1 MGHAPHRARLWLR
14 HRPIAA
20 AATVYVSLIFG
31 LDQSD
36 RRTARIDRCADR
48 GAPGFARRPVCTR
61 PAGRLLRNTG
71 RGHVVEER
79 AGVRK
84 PEAATEP
91 ARRRIAFGVRK
102 ASQRQVTVLEDHPAV
117 VASGFSEF
125 RFFVEA
131 GGDFEIARRPSVNA
145 VAPDGEAA
153 NRMGDTGR
161 RGDYRAWG
169 KQKPKSSQ
177 PGHPGAG
184 PGGTSSAAAT
194 SCARNFFQRR

>member
-1 MGHAPHRARLWLR
+1 MGHAPHHARLWLR

-20 AATVYVSLIFG
+20 VAAYASLVFG
-31 LDQSD
+31 LDQPD
-36 RRTARIDRCADR
+36 RRTVRIDRCADR
-48 GAPGFARRPVCTR
+48 GAPGFARRPVCTW
-61 PAGRLLRNTG
+61 PAGRLVRNTG
-71 RGHVVEER
+71 CGHVVEER
-79 AGVRK
+79 ADVRK

-91 ARRRIAFGVRK
+91 ANRRVAFAVRK
-102 ASQRQVTVLEDHPAV
+102 ASQRQVTPLEDHPAV
-117 VASGFSEF
+117 VASGFSES
-125 RFFVEA
+125 RYFVEA
-131 GGDFEIARRPSVNA
+131 GGDFEIARWPSVNA
-145 VAPDGEAA
+145 VAPDGDAA
-153 NRMGDTGR
+153 NRMGGTGR